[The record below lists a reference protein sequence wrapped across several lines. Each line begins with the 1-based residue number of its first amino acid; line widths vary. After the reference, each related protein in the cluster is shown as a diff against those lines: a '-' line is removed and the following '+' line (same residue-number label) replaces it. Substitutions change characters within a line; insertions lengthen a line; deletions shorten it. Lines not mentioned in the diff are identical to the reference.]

1 MKSYRYPMTALL
13 VFVLLLCGCSAGPRN
28 RDASVWANMTPDG
41 SMKLQYAEQFAVDY
55 YGDYALITIADT
67 DRYLLVP
74 DGVQVP
80 QGLDDD
86 ITVIEQPLQNTYVAA
101 SSAMDFFIQLN
112 RMDAVAFTSTKR
124 ADWSLKEVQRALDE
138 GALTY
143 VGKYSAPDYEQ
154 LLADGSRLAIES
166 TMIFHSPE
174 IREQL
179 EMLGIPVLVEKSS
192 YESHPLGRMEW
203 IRLYGLLLGQNAEA
217 EQFYQKQVAQLQP
230 ILTGEPTDNTV
241 AFFYITSTGST
252 VVRKP
257 GDYISRMIDMA
268 GGKYIFADLE
278 IPVEDKNNL
287 STLQLDLETFY
298 AGAKD
303 ADILIY
309 NSTIDGELQT
319 VEQLLQ
325 KCPLLADFRAV
336 QNGNVWCTGK
346 NMFQQTTGV
355 SGMML
360 DLYEIITGTDRNQ
373 LEYIH
378 RLQ

>member
-1 MKSYRYPMTALL
+1 MKRYRYLVAALL
-13 VFVLLLCGCSAGPRN
+13 VFALLLCGCSADSRN
-28 RDASVWANMTPDG
+28 REASVWADMTPDG
-41 SMKLQYAEQFAVDY
+41 SMDLQYAEQFSVDY
-55 YGDYALITIADT
+55 YGDYALITIGDA
-67 DRYLLVP
+67 DRYLVVP
-74 DGVQVP
+74 ESAQVP
-80 QGLDDD
+80 QGLDAD
-86 ITVIEQPLQNTYVAA
+86 ITIIAQPLQKTYLAA
-101 SSAMDFFIQLN
+101 SSAMDFFIQLG
-112 RMDAVAFTSTKR
+112 RMDMVAFTSTKR
-124 ADWSLKEVQRALDE
+124 ADWSLDAVRQALDD
-138 GALTY
+138 GTLTY

-154 LLADGSRLAIES
+154 LLAEGSSLAIES
-166 TMIFHSPE
+166 TMIYHSPE

-179 EMLGIPVLVEKSS
+179 ETLGIPVLVEKSS

-203 IRLYGLLLGQNAEA
+203 IRLYGLLLGQDAEA
-217 EQFYQKQVAQLQP
+217 EQFYQNQVAQLEP
-230 ILTGEPTDNTV
+230 VLTGEQTGNTV
-241 AFFYITSTGST
+241 AFFYITSSGSA

-268 GGKYIFADLE
+268 GGKYTFADME
-278 IPVEDKNNL
+278 IPVEDRNNL

-309 NSTIDGELQT
+309 NSAIDGELQT
-319 VEQLLQ
+319 TEQLLQ

-355 SGMML
+355 SGMIL
-360 DLYEIITGTDRNQ
+360 DLHEIITGTDREQ
-373 LEYIH
+373 LEYVH